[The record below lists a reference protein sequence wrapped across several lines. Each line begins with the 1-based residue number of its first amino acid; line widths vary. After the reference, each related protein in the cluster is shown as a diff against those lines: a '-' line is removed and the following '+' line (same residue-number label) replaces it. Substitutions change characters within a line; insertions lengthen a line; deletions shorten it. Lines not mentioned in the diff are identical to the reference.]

1 MPKPEPP
8 AQRIHPAMVKLIHE
22 MSRPETRTKL
32 LGDAGRDLTPIDVD
46 LLRAIIARGPVRATD
61 LSDSQAVDKSTITP
75 QIRRL
80 ERRELV
86 TRQTDPTDR
95 RAVLLTATAL
105 GLQTCRRM
113 DSAGTEVIETAL
125 RQWPKQ
131 DQALFATLFCRFVDD
146 LDDQP
151 TE

>member
-1 MPKPEPP
+1 MPKEELP

-46 LLRAIIARGPVRATD
+46 LLRTIIARGPVRATE

-86 TRQTDPTDR
+86 TRATDPTDR
-95 RAVLLTATAL
+95 RAALLTATPL
-105 GLQTCRRM
+105 GLQTCQRM
-113 DSAGTEVIETAL
+113 DSAGVEVIATAL
-125 RQWPKQ
+125 THWPEK
-131 DQALFATLFCRFVDD
+131 DQASFAALFCRFVDD
-146 LDDQP
+146 LGDKP
-151 TE
+151 TK